1 MNAIRVTG
9 IMLIIFSFFLLLI
22 IINVRKTEESQV
34 SVLLRILTNYFQ
46 LISTSMS
53 MSLSYPDSL
62 TRIFGPLQ
70 RIGGSSDSF
79 LSFDCFIRDSDIKG
93 PFESNEVFK
102 LFLLALLPVIL
113 FVMVGFIWMTVYFIK
128 NNWVKSMTRNLII
141 SFITILFLLHP
152 KLTEQSLNVF
162 R

>member
-93 PFESNEVFK
+93 PFESNEVLK
-102 LFLLALLPVIL
+102 LFLLALLPLIL
-113 FVMVGFIWMTVYFIK
+113 FAIVTFIWIIVYLMK
-128 NNWVKSMTRNLII
+128 NDWVKSMTRNLII